1 MPIGDQKGRIF
12 LSHPHTNNGFF
23 FLFTT
28 KYHISL
34 YFILEKYEKGFQEF
48 AEIRHGDVILA

>member
-12 LSHPHTNNGFF
+12 LYPPHTNNGFF

-34 YFILEKYEKGFQEF
+34 YFILENMKKASRNSLRY
-48 AEIRHGDVILA
+48 DMVT